1 MTAAAGLPAPWR
13 APVEPMPPVAAG
25 GIPWV
30 GSGLSL
36 LRQPTRFFVE
46 SRRKLG
52 DTFVVDAFGFRLF
65 CVFSP
70 AGVRSLY
77 ALPEHQASFGLA
89 TYHLLKLK
97 IPGELFVGRRN
108 GPKNLFGN
116 QDVER
121 YIQNLEEAVRVEIDQ
136 LGPSGELEVFAGM
149 RRLGHRL
156 GLASWIGKEAASAR
170 FLDRL
175 VPLFDRLD
183 SSEAFVRPAQAFVT
197 AATGYARERRAMR
210 AIEGIVAEIWAERQ
224 RRGASEGDFLEQIH
238 ASYQDLPE
246 AERGVAM
253 ARDVIMLQ
261 LGSQSNLY
269 AALAWTFVNVVTR
282 PDLVERVLAGDDA
295 LLEQCAS
302 ESIRMAQRSIT
313 LRQVVSPLELT
324 DEQRTYSIGPGV
336 LVTTMLSANNTSAAP
351 GLESFDPAHYE
362 GRRLAATVALP
373 AKELVS
379 TFGHGIH
386 SCPAQRFSISAIRI
400 AVRRLVERYV
410 FTPRFAAASPR
421 PRQIG
426 AVARAAEPCR
436 VAYRAR
442 G

>member
-1 MTAAAGLPAPWR
+1 MIALALPPPRR
-13 APVEPMPPVAAG
+13 ARVEPMPPVAPG
-25 GIPWV
+25 LLPWV

-46 SRRKLG
+46 TRRRLG

-121 YIQNLEEAVRVEIDQ
+121 YIRNLEAAVRAEIDQ
-136 LGPSGELEVFAGM
+136 LGPSGDLEVFAEM

-156 GLASWIGKEAASAR
+156 GLASWIGDEASAQ
-170 FLDRL
+170 FLERL

-197 AATGYARERRAMR
+197 AATRYARERRAMH
-210 AIEGIVAEIWAERQ
+210 AIEGIVAGIWAERR
-224 RRGASEGDFLEQIH
+224 RRGKVEGDFLEQIY
-238 ASYQDLPE
+238 ASYEDLAP
-246 AERGVAM
+246 AERDVAV

-282 PDLVERVLAGDDA
+282 PDVLDRVRAGDDA
-295 LLEQCAS
+295 LLEQCAN

-313 LRQVVSPLELT
+313 LRQVVSPLELA
-324 DEQRTYSIGPGV
+324 DERQTYSIAPGV
-336 LVTTMLSANNTSAAP
+336 LITTMLSVNNTSAAP
-351 GLESFDPAHYE
+351 GLEGFDPAHYE
-362 GRRLAATVALP
+362 GRRLAATVKLP

-400 AVRRLVERYV
+400 AVRRLVESYE
-410 FTPRFAAASPR
+410 FTPRFAAAMPR
-421 PRQIG
+421 PQQVG
-426 AVARAAEPCR
+426 AIARAAGPCR